1 MKKLLGANP
10 MQVKSLLTA
19 AAMALLVT
27 TAPAF
32 AALELNC
39 GAPRLAL
46 GDDPRD
52 FNPVVSV
59 EVRYIPEDHAWR
71 IFHNRRDGLVVSRS
85 EQYAIQDATND
96 YKTQWQGSLNR
107 ARHLYM
113 VGEVRR
119 VDNGAYVY
127 QEWMYDRS
135 RNSRLV
141 MQSSARC
148 AMADAPLPS
157 PTAQRPTAQL
167 PNGIFE

>member
-19 AAMALLVT
+19 VAMALLAT

-71 IFHNRRDGLVVSRS
+71 IFHNRRDGLVVSRVRS
-85 EQYAIQDATND
+85 DRLEILGTETDPDGQAKQLRDSARRLRRGILFIVVSLCVWDVDGRYMSCCT
-96 YKTQWQGSLNR
+96 TQ
-107 ARHLYM
+107 
-113 VGEVRR
+113 
-119 VDNGAYVY
+119 
-127 QEWMYDRS
+127 
-135 RNSRLV
+135 RLV
-141 MQSSARC
+141 ESR
-148 AMADAPLPS
+148 
-157 PTAQRPTAQL
+157 QRLVIRRTP
-167 PNGIFE
+167 

>member
-19 AAMALLVT
+19 VAMALLAT

-107 ARHLYM
+107 A
-113 VGEVRR
+113 
-119 VDNGAYVY
+119 
-127 QEWMYDRS
+127 
-135 RNSRLV
+135 
-141 MQSSARC
+141 
-148 AMADAPLPS
+148 S
-157 PTAQRPTAQL
+157 PVH
-167 PNGIFE
+167 GW